1 MSASRHSSEV
11 ERKPDA
17 FTLLEGKQTGL
28 TPVQV
33 AERRRPVPSHST
45 HLATPFPQVDERSFS
60 SADERLDKLC
70 EDGLRY
76 NADGSE
82 CSIHSPSL
90 QPDSI
95 ADTLN
100 ASDIPTTSDELG
112 SLTTNT
118 SPEILPID
126 PLLMQDFNSST
137 FGGHEPRTYEDRE
150 RDDSSYATCS
160 PHPNTSPMS
169 QVEGCGT
176 ISQRSRTKRKHDHIT
191 C

>member
-1 MSASRHSSEV
+1 MSTGRRFSDIKRQ
-11 ERKPDA
+11 PNA
-17 FTLLEGKQTGL
+17 FTLLEGNQTGL

-33 AERRRPVPSHST
+33 AEHRPYVPSPST
-45 HLATPFPQVDERSFS
+45 HLTMPFPEVGEMSFS
-60 SADERLDKLC
+60 SADERLDQLC

-82 CSIHSPSL
+82 CLIYSPSL

-100 ASDIPTTSDELG
+100 ASDIPTTSDEFG

-126 PLLMQDFNSST
+126 PQLMQDFNSST

-169 QVEGCGT
+169 QVEGCET

-191 C
+191 